1 MRDVIILVIIGLFVF
16 GGDILVEKYFDKSS
30 EELLNYFEQM
40 SGDFD
45 VPRVE
50 KLKLVDKIISVWEE
64 KETPWIIFE
73 YHESINEIEDLVIES
88 YSYYLNGNKEEFEV
102 SYRKLNRLLDDL
114 KNRIKLSFENVL

>member
-16 GGDILVEKYFDKSS
+16 GGDILVEKYFAKSS
-30 EELLNYFEQM
+30 KELLNYFEQM

-50 KLKLVDKIISVWEE
+50 KLKLVDKIIFIWEE

-88 YSYYLNGNKEEFEV
+88 YSHYLNDDRDEFEV
-102 SYRKLNRLLDDL
+102 SYRKLNRLLEDL